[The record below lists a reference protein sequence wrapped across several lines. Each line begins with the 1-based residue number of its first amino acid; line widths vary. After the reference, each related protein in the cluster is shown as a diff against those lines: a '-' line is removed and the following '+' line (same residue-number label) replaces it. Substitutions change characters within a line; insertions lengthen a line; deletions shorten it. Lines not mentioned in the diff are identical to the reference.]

1 MEKLNQPRD
10 HYVIYDLKQCMW
22 QYVTVDLKNGNKEKN
37 LYKYVIIDNVMLKDF
52 DRRKGNTSHNIFQ
65 ISKVWFKWLDL
76 YLFRA

>member
-52 DRRKGNTSHNIFQ
+52 
-65 ISKVWFKWLDL
+65 
-76 YLFRA
+76 